1 MKKRIASV
9 LLSLILTVS
18 FSSVSFAA
26 ENTSLT
32 DEQNNAQVELTKQKI
47 IEIMGKL
54 NEHRANK
61 LLNEA
66 EGQQTENVLNSFNL
80 IGSQDPIE
88 LKLERE
94 LRDLGVSTLTNEEV
108 NQRFSDPNSV
118 SPQVS
123 VPPTTSAIK
132 WYEINYSI
140 TRSGTTYSLQDLY
153 AQGLNGN
160 SNLAVGAN
168 GSTLYTNKQ
177 ILVKNISNIA
187 SMYAQKA
194 VGAIPIVQWLPY
206 ELLFSSNDNVT
217 NNSYVV
223 THRSLSTVCFTY
235 VKKSGQSDSYQSL
248 GWISNMFTVASSH
261 TLAGYNNGTPYSKTT
276 DKTNTT
282 YADSYA
288 SGSKAVDFLTGV
300 SSQTRSFVS
309 SYTFYNHDKS
319 AKLTYYVVNPSFPA
333 HIQ

>member
-1 MKKRIASV
+1 MNKKIASV

-18 FSSVSFAA
+18 FSSISFAA
-26 ENTSLT
+26 EDTSLT
-32 DEQNNAQVELTKQKI
+32 DDQHNAQVNETKQKI
-47 IEIMGKL
+47 VEIMEKL
-54 NEHRANK
+54 NEHRATK
-61 LLNEA
+61 LLKETDT
-66 EGQQTENVLNSFNL
+66 QQTGTVQDSLNL
-80 IGSQDPIE
+80 IGSLDPIE
-88 LKLERE
+88 LKLEKE
-94 LRDLGVSTLTNEEV
+94 LRYLGVNTLTNEEV
-108 NQRFSDPNSV
+108 TQRFRDPNSV

-140 TRSGTTYSLQDLY
+140 TRNGTTYSLQDLY

-160 SNLAVGAN
+160 TNLAVGAN

-177 ILVKNISNIA
+177 ILVKNLTNIA

-235 VKKSGQSDSYQSL
+235 VKKSGQSDSYQTL

-288 SGSKAVDFLTGV
+288 SGSKAVDYFTGV

-333 HIQ
+333 QIQ

>member
-1 MKKRIASV
+1 MRKRITSI
-9 LLSLILTVS
+9 LLSIILTVS
-18 FSSVSFAA
+18 FSSISFAT
-26 ENTSLT
+26 EDTSIT
-32 DEQNNAQVELTKQKI
+32 DDQNNAQVNETKQRI
-47 IEIMGKL
+47 MEIMQQL
-54 NEHRANK
+54 NEHRATK
-61 LLNEA
+61 LLQETDA
-66 EGQQTENVLNSFNL
+66 QQTGTVQDSLNL
-80 IGSQDPIE
+80 IGSLDPME
-88 LKLERE
+88 LKLEKE
-94 LRDLGVSTLTNEEV
+94 LRSLGVNILTNEEV
-108 NQRFSDPNSV
+108 NQRFNDPDSV

-140 TRSGTTYSLQDLY
+140 TRNGTTYNLQDLY

-177 ILVKNISNIA
+177 ILVKNLTNIA

-235 VKKSGQSDSYQSL
+235 VKKSGQSDSYQTL

-288 SGSKAVDFLTGV
+288 SGSKAVDYFTGV

-333 HIQ
+333 QIQ